1 MIRMHMCDQHTSE
14 RTFAVIKDIAPY
26 LNCFFSIYA
35 GIDERGPLTVV
46 EKPQIDVVECVGEW
60 HT

>member
-1 MIRMHMCDQHTSE
+1 MCDQHTSE